1 MHKGEESRGGERRP
15 RKAPVHVDRG
25 RRSENGDPVALGDRV
40 RRADPRR
47 SCPRPDPPSLHGE
60 ESCGRSSTAA
70 GRPPSRPE
78 ASAAESRGLR
88 EPGRPS
94 ARPRLVP
101 RPPPGPAPA
110 RPPGAPHSPKGVTL
124 ISGMLPGALPGPVA
138 SALTEPAEP
147 LQPGHNHRP
156 GTPAAPDPD
165 RCVVPRRR
173 SPNGVSFRCAR
184 RKRRPTRRSSGLG
197 SWQPIP
203 GVREVAGAGQR
214 VPRRR
219 LRQRRRRLR

>member
-1 MHKGEESRGGERRP
+1 MHEGEGSRGGERRP
-15 RKAPVHVDRG
+15 RKAPVHVGRG
-25 RRSENGDPVALGDRV
+25 RRSENGDPVALGDGV
-40 RRADPRR
+40 RRADPR
-47 SCPRPDPPSLHGE
+47 SCPRSDPSSLHGE

-94 ARPRLVP
+94 APPAARP

-110 RPPGAPHSPKGVTL
+110 RPPSAPHSPKGVTL

-147 LQPGHNHRP
+147 LRPGHNHRP
-156 GTPAAPDPD
+156 GTPAAPNPARGD
-165 RCVVPRRR
+165 VPRRR
-173 SPNGVSFRCAR
+173 SPNGVRFRCAR
-184 RKRRPTRRSSGLG
+184 RKRRPARRSSGLG

-203 GVREVAGAGQR
+203 GVREADGGGATG
-214 VPRRR
+214 PGRR